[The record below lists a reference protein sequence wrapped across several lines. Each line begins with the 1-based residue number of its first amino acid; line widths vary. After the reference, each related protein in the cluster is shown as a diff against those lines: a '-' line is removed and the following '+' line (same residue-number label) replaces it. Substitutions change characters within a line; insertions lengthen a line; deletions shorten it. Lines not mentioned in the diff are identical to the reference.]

1 MKRVLVILIS
11 IISIFLLTG
20 CVQINNDYDIN
31 FNGQT
36 TDRNQTTVIT
46 ARPTKP
52 KTTALTFEPGE
63 KPQVEIKLSNGKSI
77 KVELYPDV
85 APISVRN
92 FITLAESGFY
102 DGLVFHRVI
111 ANFMIQT
118 GGYEYTGHGTAN
130 KKMVEKDA
138 ETIVGEVSLNGYTN
152 DIKHVPGVI
161 SMARANAYNSGSS
174 QFFICVADYPS
185 LDGSYAAFGKTI
197 DQESL
202 DNAIEIS
209 KKSTTTVTLST
220 TSNGVTSNTKFAD
233 FPVEPIYIVSVRRID
248 K

>member
-1 MKRVLVILIS
+1 MKKVILSLMLVICSLFIV
-11 IISIFLLTG
+11 G
-20 CVQINNDYDIN
+20 CSSED
-31 FNGQT
+31 T
-36 TDRNQTTVIT
+36 TTY
-46 ARPTKP
+46 AGRPTKP
-52 KTTALTFEPGE
+52 KTTALTFEPEE

-118 GGYEYTGHGTAN
+118 GGYEYTGHGTSN

-138 ETIVGEVSLNGYTN
+138 ETIVGEFSLNGYTN

-161 SMARANAYNSGSS
+161 SMARATAYNSGSS

-209 KKSTTTVTLST
+209 KIATYGDKGVTIKT
-220 TSNGVTSNTKFAD
+220 TSNGVTANQTFKD
-233 FPVEPIYIVSVRRID
+233 FPIEPIYIVSVRRID

>member
-1 MKRVLVILIS
+1 MKKVILSIMLVICSL
-11 IISIFLLTG
+11 FVVG
-20 CVQINNDYDIN
+20 CSSED
-31 FNGQT
+31 T
-36 TDRNQTTVIT
+36 TTY
-46 ARPTKP
+46 AGRPTKP

-118 GGYEYTGHGTAN
+118 GGFEYTGHGTAN

-138 ETIVGEVSLNGYTN
+138 ETIVGEFSLNGYTN

-161 SMARANAYNSGSS
+161 SMARATAYNSGSS

-233 FPVEPIYIVSVRRID
+233 FPVEPIYIVTVRRID